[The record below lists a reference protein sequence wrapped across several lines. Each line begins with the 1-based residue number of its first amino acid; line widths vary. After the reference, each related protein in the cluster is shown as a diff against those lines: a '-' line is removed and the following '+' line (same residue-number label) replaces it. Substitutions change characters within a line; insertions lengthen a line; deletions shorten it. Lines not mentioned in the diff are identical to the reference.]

1 MAGGLLILLV
11 GGRFGEGGRRSA
23 LCGGLN
29 LSSSLLERLLLDDGT
44 ALALAFAVS
53 AFGIGGV
60 QVEGTPCDGNF
71 IFGGG
76 PNLALVCGRGAD
88 VSIEVPSERSVR
100 SGVAGLS
107 SSMLMLSSMSDSLSM
122 RNVGGSAGGGLG
134 APCLG
139 FGLGMFTSSSSV
151 TAA

>member
-1 MAGGLLILLV
+1 M
-11 GGRFGEGGRRSA
+11 
-23 LCGGLN
+23 
-29 LSSSLLERLLLDDGT
+29 
-44 ALALAFAVS
+44 VS

-88 VSIEVPSERSVR
+88 VSMEVPSERSVR

-107 SSMLMLSSMSDSLSM
+107 PSMSMLSSMSDSLSM
-122 RNVGGSAGGGLG
+122 RKVGDSAGGGLG

-151 TAA
+151 TAAKEYRQMKLHRSQDSLPSLTSTRRFKPC